1 MKKIIEVLAI
11 VYIPIFLLGALL
23 TGISI
28 LLMTIGQFLM
38 LEINKAKSGY
48 EFMKRSVL
56 RRR

>member
-28 LLMTIGQFLM
+28 VLMTIGQFLM
-38 LEINKAKSGY
+38 LEITKAKSGY
-48 EFMKRSVL
+48 QFMRRSVL
-56 RRR
+56 RKR